1 MYTVVREASSCYT
14 IHELR
19 NVKETADLPCSI
31 FSFFFVFS
39 HLLLFSCLLGMD
51 PTDTRPNLSS
61 YRSSSSRVHSTSD
74 PSDSED
80 QHSSRYGAIESSSPP
95 PTRRRPSVKRRSTL
109 RRSQRRR
116 SSHASYRG
124 QVDDAEAQDD
134 TSMAEDEDEDR
145 PHHDHVSFAS
155 AEHEI
160 TLKDKQEVEIYSM

>member
-39 HLLLFSCLLGMD
+39 HLLLSSCLLGMD

-80 QHSSRYGAIESSSPP
+80 QHSSRYGAIESSSP